1 MRSQANWPRSSTLA
15 NWMSRIKVR
24 KNYPNAYCKAL
35 DIVPVHRPTAYLS
48 AMQLLLDVAFL

>member
-1 MRSQANWPRSSTLA
+1 
-15 NWMSRIKVR
+15 MSRIKVR